1 MVVGCIGG
9 EIRALLYAETSAH
22 SGDCCAG
29 LRYSR
34 IGELGGYLAKLTL
47 RDCRGRAKA
56 ATKPLERP
64 QDRDDIVF
72 DGIFMGVADRSDFA
86 GRFGPRHY
94 LP

>member
-9 EIRALLYAETSAH
+9 EIRALLYAGTSAH

-34 IGELGGYLAKLTL
+34 IGELGGYVAKLTL

-56 ATKPLERP
+56 AIKPLERP
-64 QDRDDIVF
+64 QDRDGIVLG
-72 DGIFMGVADRSDFA
+72 GIFL
-86 GRFGPRHY
+86 GRDG
-94 LP
+94 

>member
-9 EIRALLYAETSAH
+9 EIRALLYAGTSAH

-34 IGELGGYLAKLTL
+34 IGELGGYVAKLTL

-56 ATKPLERP
+56 AIKPLERP

-72 DGIFMGVADRSDFA
+72 NGIYMGVADRSDFA